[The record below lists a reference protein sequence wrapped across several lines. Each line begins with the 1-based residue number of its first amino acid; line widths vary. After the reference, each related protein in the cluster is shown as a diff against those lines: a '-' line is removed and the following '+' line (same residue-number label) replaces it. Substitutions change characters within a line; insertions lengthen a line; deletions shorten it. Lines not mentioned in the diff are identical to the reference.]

1 MEERLKTT
9 VCVPCYAPHFKF
21 VEELID
27 AYEQQ
32 TVQPDELVI
41 SLSESRLC
49 SLPEL
54 SLIHI

>member
-49 SLPEL
+49 SLPEK
-54 SLIHI
+54 